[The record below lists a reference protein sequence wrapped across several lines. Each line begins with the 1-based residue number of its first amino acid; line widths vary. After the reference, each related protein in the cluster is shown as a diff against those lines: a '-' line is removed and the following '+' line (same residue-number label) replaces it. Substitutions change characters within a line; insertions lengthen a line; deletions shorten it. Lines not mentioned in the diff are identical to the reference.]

1 MVIVQQLVNGITL
14 GMVYALIAVGYSLVF
29 GILRLLNM
37 AHGAVYAFGVHMV
50 VLFLGIHFGLW
61 PAVLL
66 SIAATGILSMLID
79 SVVLRPLRVKKS
91 AGITHLISVIG
102 VSYIIQ
108 NGMLVYFGSQRRSF
122 PRLIELGNVE
132 IGGIIITGTQLLI
145 IVVSMILLVLLMLLI
160 NKTKIGLAM
169 RGTESNMKA
178 ATLMGINV
186 KRVITF
192 TFFLGGISAAVA
204 GILIASYYEMSFPT
218 MGADAG
224 MKAFA
229 AAVLGGIGVL
239 HGSVFGGIL
248 VGVSEAMAV
257 HFFGAGFRDAFAF
270 VILVL
275 VLLIRPSGIFGKPM
289 VTKV

>member
-61 PAVLL
+61 PAVLVA
-66 SIAATGILSMLID
+66 IAATGVLSMLID
-79 SVVLRPLRVKKS
+79 SVVLRPLRAKKS

-102 VSYIIQ
+102 VSYMIQ
-108 NGMLVYFGSQRRSF
+108 NGMLVYFGSQRRAF
-122 PRLIELGNVE
+122 PRLIELGNIE

-145 IVVSMILLVLLMLLI
+145 IVVSMILLALLMLLV

-239 HGSVFGGIL
+239 QGSVFGGIL
-248 VGVSEAMAV
+248 VGVSEVMAV